1 MNSPFL
7 ASCVLFSVI
16 AAASP
21 VASAQEATPSD
32 VDAADVTPVD
42 ARDDSAANS
51 LTLDRA
57 RELLVERAP
66 AIQAAQQ
73 QVDQAQ
79 AQRQGARAL
88 WNPSVNAQVLYQMN
102 DDRIEITFPN
112 VYGPLEPWLA
122 TVSGINPDLPDPSV
136 LTNVPDT
143 VLVSQLR
150 HDVRGVLTAS
160 QPVYQPLGRPARQQA
175 LTGIQV
181 AESGVALTEWQLRDG
196 LEELWFVAL
205 RWQRIAAASRQNEEQ
220 AELTMQRAQ
229 RAFDAGAGQQFDIER
244 ARVALAVAQQNTASA
259 EQMERLYSDQVA
271 VLLDMPEGIAVA
283 APPEL
288 TEPDFPTEPF
298 AYWRDHPQYV
308 LAEQQAELSQTAIR
322 TALAAGLPFVSV
334 SATVTPHTVTDF
346 QDDVVDWY
354 LQGTISWNIWDG
366 GRRRAEA
373 NRLQA
378 QVSQFEWETR
388 RATAELDGRRRQ
400 GEIRL
405 EEARIRLSQSR
416 EQAAL
421 AHHALEITDEAW
433 LAGAASRLDV
443 DAALQS
449 VLAADIQVAAAEV
462 DVQAAIYA
470 LHRLVDVGEG

>member
-1 MNSPFL
+1 MNSPIQVR
-7 ASCVLFSVI
+7 CVLFAVMMAASAGARAQETAPIADMPTDVQP
-16 AAASP
+16 AAAA
-21 VASAQEATPSD
+21 VNA
-32 VDAADVTPVD
+32 
-42 ARDDSAANS
+42 

-57 RELLVERAP
+57 RELLAERSP

-73 QVDQAQ
+73 QVEQAQ
-79 AQRQGARAL
+79 TQQQAARAL
-88 WNPSVNAQVLYQMN
+88 WNPSVNAQVMYQMN

-112 VYGPLEPWLA
+112 VYGPLQPWLA

-136 LTNVPDT
+136 LTDVPDT

-160 QPVYQPLGRPARQQA
+160 QPVYQPVGRPARQQA
-175 LTGIQV
+175 LAGIQV

-205 RWQRIAAASRQNEEQ
+205 RWQRIAQASRQNEQQ
-220 AELTMQRAQ
+220 AQLTMQRAQ
-229 RAFDAGAGQQFDIER
+229 RAFDAGVGQQFDVER

-271 VLLDMPEGIAVA
+271 VLLDMPDGVTVS

-288 TEPDFPTEPF
+288 SEPDFPAEPF
-298 AYWRDHPQYV
+298 ASWREHPQFV

-322 TALAAGLPFVSV
+322 TALATGLPFVSV

-373 NRLQA
+373 NRLEA

-388 RATAELDGRRRQ
+388 RATAELEGRRRQ

-433 LAGAASRLDV
+433 VAGAASRLDV

>member
-1 MNSPFL
+1 MNSPIQ
-7 ASCVLFSVI
+7 ASCVLFAVMMT
-16 AAASP
+16 
-21 VASAQEATPSD
+21 ASAGAHAQETTAVADTP
-32 VDAADVTPVD
+32 ADVQP
-42 ARDDSAANS
+42 AATADS

-73 QVDQAQ
+73 QVEQAQ
-79 AQRQGARAL
+79 TQRQAARAL

-160 QPVYQPLGRPARQQA
+160 QPVYQPVGRPARQQA
-175 LTGIQV
+175 LAGIQV

-205 RWQRIAAASRQNEEQ
+205 RWQRIAQASRQNEEQ
-220 AELTMQRAQ
+220 AQLTMQRAQ
-229 RAFDAGAGQQFDIER
+229 RAFDAGAGQQFDVER

-271 VLLDMPEGIAVA
+271 VLLDMPEGITVS

-288 TEPDFPTEPF
+288 NEPDVPTEPF
-298 AYWRDHPQYV
+298 ASWREHPQFV
-308 LAEQQAELSQTAIR
+308 LAEQQAALSQTAIR
-322 TALAAGLPFVSV
+322 TALATGLPFVSV

-373 NRLQA
+373 NRLEA

-388 RATAELDGRRRQ
+388 RATAELEGRRRQ

-433 LAGAASRLDV
+433 VAGAASRLDV
-443 DAALQS
+443 DSALQS
-449 VLAADIQVAAAEV
+449 VIAADIQVAAAEV

-470 LHRLVDVGEG
+470 LHRLVEVGER

>member
-1 MNSPFL
+1 MNSPIQVR
-7 ASCVLFSVI
+7 CVLFAVMMAASAGARAQETDTIADMPTDVQP
-16 AAASP
+16 AAA
-21 VASAQEATPSD
+21 VNA
-32 VDAADVTPVD
+32 
-42 ARDDSAANS
+42 

-57 RELLVERAP
+57 RELLAERSP

-73 QVDQAQ
+73 QVEQAQ
-79 AQRQGARAL
+79 TQQQAARAL
-88 WNPSVNAQVLYQMN
+88 WNPSVNAQVMYQMN

-112 VYGPLEPWLA
+112 VYGPLQPWLA

-160 QPVYQPLGRPARQQA
+160 QPVYQPVGRPARQQA
-175 LTGIQV
+175 LAGIQV

-205 RWQRIAAASRQNEEQ
+205 RWQRIAQASRQNEQQ
-220 AELTMQRAQ
+220 AQLTMQRAQ

-271 VLLDMPEGIAVA
+271 VLLDMPDGVTVS

-288 TEPDFPTEPF
+288 SEPDFPAEPF
-298 AYWRDHPQYV
+298 ASWREHPQFV

-322 TALAAGLPFVSV
+322 TALATGLPFVSV

-373 NRLQA
+373 NRLEA
-378 QVSQFEWETR
+378 QVSQFEWQSR
-388 RATAELDGRRRQ
+388 RATAELEGRRRQ

-433 LAGAASRLDV
+433 VAGAASRLDV

>member
-1 MNSPFL
+1 MNSPIQVR
-7 ASCVLFSVI
+7 CVLFAVMMAASAGARAQETAPIADMPTDVQP
-16 AAASP
+16 AAAA
-21 VASAQEATPSD
+21 VNA
-32 VDAADVTPVD
+32 
-42 ARDDSAANS
+42 

-57 RELLVERAP
+57 RELLAERSP

-73 QVDQAQ
+73 QVEQAQ
-79 AQRQGARAL
+79 TQQQAARAL
-88 WNPSVNAQVLYQMN
+88 WNPSVNAQVMYQMN

-112 VYGPLEPWLA
+112 VYGPLQPWLA
-122 TVSGINPDLPDPSV
+122 NVSGINPDLPDPSV
-136 LTNVPDT
+136 LTDIPDT

-160 QPVYQPLGRPARQQA
+160 QPVYQPVGRPARQQA
-175 LTGIQV
+175 LAGIQV

-205 RWQRIAAASRQNEEQ
+205 RWQRIAQASRQNEQQ
-220 AELTMQRAQ
+220 AQLTMQRAQ
-229 RAFDAGAGQQFDIER
+229 RAFDAGAGQQFDVER

-271 VLLDMPEGIAVA
+271 VLLDMPDGVTVST
-283 APPEL
+283 PPEL
-288 TEPDFPTEPF
+288 SEPDFPAEPF
-298 AYWRDHPQYV
+298 ASWREHPQFV

-322 TALAAGLPFVSV
+322 TALATGLPFVSV

-373 NRLQA
+373 NRLEA

-388 RATAELDGRRRQ
+388 RATAELEGRRRQ

-433 LAGAASRLDV
+433 VAGAASRLDV

>member
-1 MNSPFL
+1 MNSPIQVR
-7 ASCVLFSVI
+7 CVLFAVMMAASAGARAQETAPIADMPTDVQP
-16 AAASP
+16 AAAA
-21 VASAQEATPSD
+21 VNA
-32 VDAADVTPVD
+32 
-42 ARDDSAANS
+42 

-57 RELLVERAP
+57 RELLAERSP

-73 QVDQAQ
+73 QVEQAQ
-79 AQRQGARAL
+79 TQQQAARAL
-88 WNPSVNAQVLYQMN
+88 WNPSVNAQVMYQMN

-112 VYGPLEPWLA
+112 VYGPLQPWLA
-122 TVSGINPDLPDPSV
+122 TVSGISPDLPDPSV
-136 LTNVPDT
+136 LTDIPDT

-160 QPVYQPLGRPARQQA
+160 QPVYQPVGRPARQQA
-175 LTGIQV
+175 LAGIQV

-205 RWQRIAAASRQNEEQ
+205 RWQRIAQASRQNEQQ
-220 AELTMQRAQ
+220 AQLTMQRAQ
-229 RAFDAGAGQQFDIER
+229 RAFDAGAGQQFDVER

-271 VLLDMPEGIAVA
+271 VLLDMPDGVTVS

-288 TEPDFPTEPF
+288 SEPDFPAEPF
-298 AYWRDHPQYV
+298 ASWREHPQFV

-322 TALAAGLPFVSV
+322 TALATGLPFVSV

-373 NRLQA
+373 NRLEA

-388 RATAELDGRRRQ
+388 RATAELEGRRRQ

-433 LAGAASRLDV
+433 VAGAASRLDV